1 MLFVENLFAQH
12 LAHKTI
18 LSIASWIVFGILLFG
33 RWRWGWRGNRAV
45 RLTLIGMIVLL
56 LAFFGSKFVLEMV
69 LKRAM

>member
-1 MLFVENLFAQH
+1 VLFVDDLVAQH

-18 LSIASWIVFGILLFG
+18 LSIASWLVFGLLLFG

-45 RLTLIGMIVLL
+45 HLTLTGMIVLL

-69 LKRAM
+69 LHRTT